1 MNTRAPLLV
10 GLVLLASIGSLTYF
24 FAQTS
29 KDTLDEAST
38 YLLCADFADASGI
51 RAKTRV
57 QVSGLDV
64 GKIVNI
70 SHVRDA
76 KTGKLLAR
84 VQLRISKEVP
94 AYANAQ
100 VRKMA
105 ESLLGDF
112 RLDLDPGDP
121 SRPPL
126 GDGGVIGDVHTLS
139 DIDEIKEQLVEVS
152 HNINT
157 ITKSLSHVLGGA
169 KGEGSLNNIL
179 QHIEHATASIAHMSR
194 SLEKTIVGNDTVI
207 EQIILDVGHLTQAL
221 AQISRPGGDLLTTTH
236 ALASIGQKV
245 DHMVDTIQSLLGD
258 ESSDS
263 DNDSMRSAMTNLS
276 ESLRNVSDITRKVD
290 EGQGTL
296 GRLVNDP
303 AIADRVEETL
313 TSANQ
318 IIGSIAGLETR
329 IELRT
334 EYGVPFSGTNSQIQP
349 SIKNTLGLWIMPKP
363 DKFYILEAISDPRG
377 RQTRSLT
384 TAALGG
390 TQITADETVISFN
403 QLKFSAEF
411 AKRYAFATLRFGII
425 ENTGGLG
432 LNLHFMNEKAEFR
445 ADAFDFDRR
454 DPKDLRTIFPRLRF
468 VAMYE
473 VINHIRIQGGFDDP
487 FNKNLKTWFLG
498 GVMRFTDED
507 LKGLLAIAPKP

>member
-1 MNTRAPLLV
+1 MSARAPLLV

-38 YLLCADFADASGI
+38 YLLCADFSDASGI

-64 GKIVNI
+64 GKIVGI
-70 SHVRDA
+70 SHVRDP
-76 KTGKLLAR
+76 KTGKLMAR

-121 SRPPL
+121 TKAPL
-126 GDGGVIGDVHTLS
+126 GDGGIIGDVRALS
-139 DIDEIKEQLVEVS
+139 DIDEIKEQLVQVS
-152 HNINT
+152 HNINA
-157 ITKSLSHVLGGA
+157 ITQSLSHVLGGP

-179 QHIEHATASIAHMSR
+179 HHIDAATASIAHMSR
-194 SLEKTIVGNDTVI
+194 SLEKTIVGNDKVI
-207 EQIILDVGHLTQAL
+207 EQIILDVGNLTQAL
-221 AQISRPGGDLLTTTH
+221 AQISRPGGDLLATTH
-236 ALASIGQKV
+236 ALASISRKV

-258 ESSDS
+258 EGSDS
-263 DNDSMRSAMTNLS
+263 DSDSMRSAMTNLS

-432 LNLHFMNEKAEFR
+432 LNLHFLNEKAEFR

-487 FNKNLKTWFLG
+487 FNKDLKTWFLG

>member
-1 MNTRAPLLV
+1 MSTRAPLLV

-38 YLLCADFADASGI
+38 YLLCADFSDASGI

-64 GKIVNI
+64 GKIVGI
-70 SHVRDA
+70 SHVRDP
-76 KTGKLLAR
+76 KTGKLMAR

-121 SRPPL
+121 TKAPL
-126 GDGGVIGDVHTLS
+126 GDGGIIGDVRALS
-139 DIDEIKEQLVEVS
+139 DIDEIKEQLVQVS
-152 HNINT
+152 HNINA
-157 ITKSLSHVLGGA
+157 ITQSLSHVLGGP

-179 QHIEHATASIAHMSR
+179 HHIDAATASIAHMSR
-194 SLEKTIVGNDTVI
+194 SLEKTIVGNDKVI
-207 EQIILDVGHLTQAL
+207 EQIILDVGNLTQAL
-221 AQISRPGGDLLTTTH
+221 AQISRPGGDLLATTH
-236 ALASIGQKV
+236 ALASISRKV

-258 ESSDS
+258 EGSDS
-263 DNDSMRSAMTNLS
+263 DSDSMRSAMTNLS

-432 LNLHFMNEKAEFR
+432 LNLHFLNEKAEFR

-487 FNKNLKTWFLG
+487 FNKDLKTWFLG

>member
-1 MNTRAPLLV
+1 MNLRAPFLV
-10 GLVLLASIGSLTYF
+10 GLVLLASVGSLVYF
-24 FAQTS
+24 FTQTS

-38 YLLCADFADASGI
+38 YLLSADFSDASGI

-64 GKIVNI
+64 GRIVGI
-70 SHVRDA
+70 SHVRDP
-76 KTGKLLAR
+76 KTGRLMAR
-84 VQLRISKEVP
+84 VKLRISKEVP
-94 AYANAQ
+94 AYANAE

-121 SRPPL
+121 AHPAL
-126 GDGGVIGDVHTLS
+126 QDGGIIGQVHALS
-139 DIDEIKEQLVEVS
+139 DIDEIKEQLVQVS
-152 HNINT
+152 HNINN
-157 ITKSLSHVLGGA
+157 ITQSFSHVLGGKA
-169 KGEGSLNNIL
+169 GEGSLQSIL
-179 QHIEHATASIAHMSR
+179 TQVEAATNSIARMSG
-194 SLEKTIVGNDTVI
+194 SLEKTIVGNDKVI
-207 EQIILDVGHLTQAL
+207 EQIILDIGDVSHAL
-221 AQISRPGGDLLTTTH
+221 SQISRPGGDLPQTTH
-236 ALASIGQKV
+236 TLASISHKV
-245 DHMVDTIQSLLGD
+245 DHMLDTIQGLLGNEGSD
-258 ESSDS
+258 ADSDS
-263 DNDSMRSAMTNLS
+263 VVSAMTNLS
-276 ESLRNVSDITRKVD
+276 ASLRNVSDITRKVD

-318 IIGSIAGLETR
+318 IIGSIANLETQ

-334 EYGVPFSGTNSQIQP
+334 EYVNPFAGTNSQIQP
-349 SIKNTLGLWIMPKP
+349 AVKNTLGLWIMPKP
-363 DKFYILEAISDPRG
+363 DKFYIIEAISDPRG
-377 RQTRSLT
+377 RQTRTLT

-390 TQITADETVISFN
+390 TQVTADETVISYN

-432 LNLHFMNEKAEFR
+432 VNLHFLDEKAEVR
-445 ADAFDFDRR
+445 LDAFDFDRR
-454 DPKDLRTIFPRLRF
+454 DPRNLRAIFPRVRGI
-468 VAMYE
+468 AMYE
-473 VINHIRIQGGFDDP
+473 VINHIRIQAGVDDP
-487 FNKNLKTWFLG
+487 FNTDLRTWFVG

-507 LKGLLAIAPKP
+507 LKGLLAVAPRP